1 MGRKE
6 FYSDLRH
13 HGKSFERTR
22 LVLAWGDKLMADEA
36 GKHLSVMWHIN
47 EVIHNVRK
55 ETSWAA
61 GQRLCVLWPP
71 AFVGRSP

>member
-1 MGRKE
+1 MQVGRKD

-36 GKHLSVMWHIN
+36 GTIN
-47 EVIHNVRK
+47 EVIHNVLK

-61 GQRLCVLWPP
+61 VQRQCVLWPL